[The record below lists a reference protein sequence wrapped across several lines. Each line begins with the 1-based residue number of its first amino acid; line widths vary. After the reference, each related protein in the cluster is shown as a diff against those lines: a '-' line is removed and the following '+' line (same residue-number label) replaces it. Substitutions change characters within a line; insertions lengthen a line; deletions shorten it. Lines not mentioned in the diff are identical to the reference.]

1 MVFDFV
7 ESCAGLHA
15 REFLGLPGIDHSRGW
30 HGKLVLDD
38 YSGYKQLLTIGVT
51 EAGCLTDARRKFFD
65 LWANHKSA
73 VAEEALKYFVQLYEF
88 EREMQDLDPDERR
101 RIRQSKARPVADA
114 LGKWLALQRQK
125 VPD

>member
-1 MVFDFV
+1 M
-7 ESCAGLHA
+7 AGRL
-15 REFLGLPGIDHSRGW
+15 
-30 HGKLVLDD
+30 
-38 YSGYKQLLTIGVT
+38 Q
-51 EAGCLTDARRKFFD
+51 FFD
-65 LWANHKSA
+65 LWANHKNA